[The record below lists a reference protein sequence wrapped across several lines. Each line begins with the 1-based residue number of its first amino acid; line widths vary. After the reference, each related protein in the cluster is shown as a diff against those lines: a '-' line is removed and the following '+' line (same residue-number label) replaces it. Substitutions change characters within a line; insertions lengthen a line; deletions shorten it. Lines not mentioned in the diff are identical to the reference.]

1 MTTTFDHPILPMPID
16 TQAKEC
22 DHLLLS
28 LLIKFIIP
36 KKKKKT
42 QDLNQFLAQVGIEFR
57 ISHSTIINFSN

>member
-1 MTTTFDHPILPMPID
+1 MPID

-36 KKKKKT
+36 KKKKTQRFKKKKKKKT
-42 QDLNQFLAQVGIEFR
+42 QDLNQFLAQVGIEFQ
-57 ISHSTIINFSN
+57 ISYSTIINFSS

>member
-36 KKKKKT
+36 KKKKT
-42 QDLNQFLAQVGIEFR
+42 QRVKKKKKKNSRPQSIFGT
-57 ISHSTIINFSN
+57 SGN

>member
-1 MTTTFDHPILPMPID
+1 MPID

-36 KKKKKT
+36 KKKSTEFKKKKKT
-42 QDLNQFLAQVGIEFR
+42 QDLSQFLAQVGIEFR
-57 ISHSTIINFSN
+57 ISHSTIINFSS